1 MASPIRGAAQRHDV
15 RDHLFVEVEVD
26 GVVGYGEVSPQPR
39 SLNGDP
45 SAASVVTALAEEV
58 PIHLERIA
66 SAARDE
72 GGWARIH
79 QLAGPRASSVVA
91 WALVEMAL
99 FDLELR
105 RDGVSLAERW
115 PASEEPRVMATVSL
129 LDESVPV
136 VASEVERLRVK
147 VAPGVRPGPV
157 LDAVHELGRPVIADY
172 NCSAHD
178 VDEVLE
184 DLEVLTASLV
194 VVAVEQPF
202 APGNLIEHARLH
214 ARSAVAVSL
223 DEGVR
228 SIVDL
233 RHIARY
239 SAGALVCVKPARVG
253 GLAVART
260 MIREAMDLGLRPYV
274 GGFFES
280 PLARSVHRQLVAAM
294 VDEPSDVAPVLGL
307 GAGAPV
313 VERPGGVGWAPVR
326 RATDEVLVHL
336 RG

>member
-15 RDHLFVEVEVD
+15 RDHLFIEVEVD
-26 GVVGYGEVSPQPR
+26 GVTGYGEVSPQPR

-45 SAASVVTALAEEV
+45 GVASVVTALAEEV
-58 PIHLERIA
+58 PVHLARLA
-66 SAARDE
+66 GAARDE

-79 QLAGPRASSVVA
+79 QLAGPRPSSVVA

-99 FDLELR
+99 FDFELR

-115 PASEEPRVMATVSL
+115 PANQEPRVMATVSL
-129 LDESVPV
+129 LDDSVPS
-136 VASEVERLRVK
+136 VASEVELLRVK

-184 DLEVLTASLV
+184 DLEVLSGSLV

-239 SAGALVCVKPARVG
+239 GAGAIVCVKPARVG

-260 MIREAMDLGLRPYV
+260 MILEALELGLRPYV
-274 GGFFES
+274 GGFFET

-294 VDEPSDVAPVLGL
+294 VDEPSDVAPVSGL
-307 GAGAPV
+307 GGGASV

>member
-15 RDHLFVEVEVD
+15 RDHLFIEVEVD
-26 GVVGYGEVSPQPR
+26 GVTGYGEVSPQPR

-45 SAASVVTALAEEV
+45 GVASVVTALAEEV
-58 PIHLERIA
+58 PVHLARLA
-66 SAARDE
+66 GAARDE

-79 QLAGPRASSVVA
+79 QLAGPRPSSVVA

-99 FDLELR
+99 FDFELR

-115 PASEEPRVMATVSL
+115 PANQEPRVMATVSL
-129 LDESVPV
+129 LDESVPA

-147 VAPGVRPGPV
+147 VAPGIRPGPV

-184 DLEVLTASLV
+184 DLEVLSGSLV

-239 SAGALVCVKPARVG
+239 GAGAIVCVKPARVG

-260 MIREAMDLGLRPYV
+260 MILEALELGLRPYV
-274 GGFFES
+274 GGFFET

-294 VDEPSDVAPVLGL
+294 VDEPSDVAPVSGL
-307 GAGAPV
+307 GGGASV